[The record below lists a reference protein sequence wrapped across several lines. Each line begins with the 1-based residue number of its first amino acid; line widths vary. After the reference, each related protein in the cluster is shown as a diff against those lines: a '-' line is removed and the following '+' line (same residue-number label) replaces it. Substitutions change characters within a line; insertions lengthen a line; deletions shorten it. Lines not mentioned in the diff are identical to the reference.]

1 MTCFM
6 RYIGAKISAYNT
18 MPCGVVFFVEF
29 LLDKGG
35 NVLEI
40 EKKHKDIKEKLIKF
54 LTKLY

>member
-35 NVLEI
+35 NVLEV
-40 EKKHKDIKEKLIKF
+40 EENK
-54 LTKLY
+54 TKINKN